1 MIRIIG
7 TSVLVLLSAA
17 IVIASWELK
26 AWSNSIASNDVQS
39 FIKVDET
46 KLDKDL
52 WEEYLGYQLDLDMIT
67 ANIFEIS
74 LVSVPAGELPNLLGK
89 FENLRYAQLHK
100 LDIVASQADQ
110 IFNILAVVTLN

>member
-7 TSVLVLLSAA
+7 TSVLVLLSVA
-17 IVIASWELK
+17 IVVASWEIK
-26 AWSNSIASNDVQS
+26 AWS
-39 FIKVDET
+39 
-46 KLDKDL
+46 
-52 WEEYLGYQLDLDMIT
+52 QLDLNIIT
-67 ANIFEIS
+67 SNIFEIS
-74 LVSVPAGELPNLLGK
+74 VASVPAGELPNLLGK

>member
-1 MIRIIG
+1 MIRVIG

-17 IVIASWELK
+17 IVAASWQLK
-26 AWSNSIASNDVQS
+26 AWSDSIASNDVQS
-39 FIKVDET
+39 FIKADET

-52 WEEYLGYQLDLDMIT
+52 WEEYLGHQLDLDIIT
-67 ANIFEIS
+67 SNIFEIS
-74 LVSVPAGELPNLLGK
+74 VASVPAGELANLLGK

>member
-39 FIKVDET
+39 FITVDET
-46 KLDKDL
+46 KLDEVL
-52 WEEYLGYQLDLDMIT
+52 WEEYLGHQLDLTMVT
-67 ANIFEIS
+67 SNIFEIG
-74 LVSVPAGELPNLLGK
+74 LMSVAAGELPNLLAK
-89 FENLRYAQLHK
+89 FENLRYARLHK
-100 LDIVASQADQ
+100 LDIIASQADQ

>member
-7 TSVLVLLSAA
+7 TSVLVLLSVA
-17 IVIASWELK
+17 IVVASWELK

-67 ANIFEIS
+67 SNIFEIS
-74 LVSVPAGELPNLLGK
+74 LVSVPAG
-89 FENLRYAQLHK
+89 
-100 LDIVASQADQ
+100 
-110 IFNILAVVTLN
+110 